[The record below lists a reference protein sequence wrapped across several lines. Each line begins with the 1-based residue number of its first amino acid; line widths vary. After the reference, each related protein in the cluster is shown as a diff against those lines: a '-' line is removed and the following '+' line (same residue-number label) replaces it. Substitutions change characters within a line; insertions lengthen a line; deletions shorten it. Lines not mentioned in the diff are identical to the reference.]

1 MQRPVTLTSL
11 LLAST
16 FVVVNCSSPT
26 TPDGSGLH
34 GGSSAAS
41 LTRVSRAEENPAALR
56 ATEEVARLDAAE
68 VQAFLADDP
77 ETLAR
82 LWSDDF
88 VVTNPF
94 NQFVNKQQVLALV
107 TSGVLA
113 FAAYERH
120 TEYAHAYGDVVVVAG
135 SETVVWAGKIPL
147 AGQTTRLR
155 YTAVWARHGNEW
167 QEVARHAN
175 IVLPGGPPGPASTR

>member
-1 MQRPVTLTSL
+1 MQYQITLRSVV
-11 LLAST
+11 LASA
-16 FVVVNCSSPT
+16 VLAVSCSSPT
-26 TPDGSGLH
+26 ASPEPGAR
-34 GGSSAAS
+34 GGSATAS
-41 LTRVSRAEENPAALR
+41 LAPSSSAEMSRAADR

-68 VQAFLADDP
+68 VQAFLANDP
-77 ETLAR
+77 ATLAR
-82 LWSDDF
+82 LWSDEF

-94 NQFVNKQQVLALV
+94 NQFVTKQQVLALV

-113 FAAYERH
+113 FTSYERH
-120 TEYAHAYGDVVVVAG
+120 LEYAHAYGDVVIVAG

-147 AGQTTRLR
+147 AGQPSRLR

-175 IVLPGGPPGPASTR
+175 IVASGGPPGP